1 VAVAA
6 HSLPIS
12 IRGVSKHYGSVAAL
26 DDVSLEIEAGEF
38 VTLLGPSGSGKTTL
52 LNILSGFIRLGRGEV
67 FFGDE
72 NVTLVPPHKRN
83 IGLVFQNYALF
94 PHMTVAENVAFPLN
108 ARKMPKAKVA
118 ERVKWALGLVKLDG
132 FGERGAHQL
141 SGGQRQRVA
150 LARAVVFEPK
160 IILMDEPLSALDKQ
174 LREHMQIELR
184 HLHETLGATTV
195 YVTHDQREALT
206 MSDRV
211 AVLNHGRLIQLDKP
225 RVLYD
230 SPVDA
235 FVADFVGESTLLP
248 VRRHDN
254 ESVML
259 NGTKLRTTRPLPP
272 GDDLIL
278 VVRAEKLLPAA
289 RSTSNV
295 NLLPGRVRE
304 VVFQG
309 ESVAV
314 FVELGQGQ
322 TVVMRHPT
330 NQDSLAALPAAGQET
345 TLSLHPESTI
355 VVPAPR

>member
-1 VAVAA
+1 MAA
-6 HSLPIS
+6 AAQSLPIS

-26 DDVSLEIEAGEF
+26 DNVSLEIAAGEF

-52 LNILSGFIRLGRGEV
+52 LNILSGFIRLGQGEV

-108 ARKMPKAKVA
+108 ARKVPKAKIV
-118 ERVKWALGLVKLDG
+118 ERVKWALNLVKLDG

-225 RVLYD
+225 RALYD

-254 ESVML
+254 ESVTL
-259 NGTKLRTTRPLPP
+259 NGTRLRTSRSLPP

-289 RSTSNV
+289 RSASNV

-330 NQDSLAALPAAGQET
+330 NQESLAALPTAGQET

-355 VVPAPR
+355 VVPASR

>member
-1 VAVAA
+1 MAA

-12 IRGVSKHYGSVAAL
+12 IRNVSKHYGSVAAL
-26 DDVSLEIEAGEF
+26 DDVSLEIGAGEF

-52 LNILSGFIRLGRGEV
+52 LNILSGFIRLGQGQV
-67 FFGDE
+67 FFGEQD
-72 NVTLVPPHKRN
+72 VTLVPPHKRN

-108 ARKMPKAKVA
+108 ARKVPKAKIA
-118 ERVKWALGLVKLDG
+118 ERVKWALNLVKLDG

-211 AVLNHGRLIQLDKP
+211 AVLNHGKLVQLDAP
-225 RVLYD
+225 RALYD
-230 SPVDA
+230 YPTTP

-248 VRRHDN
+248 VKRHDH

-259 NGTKLRTTRPLPP
+259 NGFRLRSSRPLPA
-272 GDDLIL
+272 GDELIL
-278 VVRAEKLLPAA
+278 VVRAEKLLPAQ
-289 RSTSNV
+289 RSASSE
-295 NLLPGRVRE
+295 NLLTGKVRE

-309 ESVAV
+309 ESVAI
-314 FVELGQGQ
+314 FVDLGQGQ
-322 TVVMRHPT
+322 TVVMRRPT
-330 NQDSLAALPAAGQET
+330 HQDSLAAIPEAGQDAT
-345 TLSLHPESTI
+345 FALHPESTI
-355 VVPAPR
+355 IVAEPR